1 MPEGKDSRLG
11 AWTEGLGM
19 NELSPADQ
27 AGGFHEMM
35 GDIRFFQAV
44 IDHDEGAP

>member
-1 MPEGKDSRLG
+1 MPQGKNCRMG
-11 AWTEGLGM
+11 AWAKGLGM

-35 GDIRFFQAV
+35 GDVRFLRAV
-44 IDHDEGAP
+44 IDHDEGAS